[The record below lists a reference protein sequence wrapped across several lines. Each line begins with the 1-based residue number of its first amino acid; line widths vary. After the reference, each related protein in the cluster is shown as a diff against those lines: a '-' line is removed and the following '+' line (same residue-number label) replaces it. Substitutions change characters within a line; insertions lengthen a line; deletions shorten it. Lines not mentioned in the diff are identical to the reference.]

1 MNAARPLTRL
11 LFSVLVAALGAWCLA
26 ACADAARSPDSVPS
40 FDAGLDVEAREEC
53 RRTTDCRARNEVC
66 VRGGGNLVG
75 YCEPPLGT
83 CDPEAP
89 IEGQCYPDA
98 RCDLSTV
105 TPDGNGR
112 CSFQPPSRAVFPVEG
127 RIELEGPTQDTEL
140 FPTTGFS
147 FRWQPLRDG
156 RDAVTVAMVSRQP
169 PSFDP
174 ARGRIGNWSSVVW
187 SWSTAE
193 PGTNAADGRAV
204 DGTVPVRFGHQGV
217 SRDGAFGPA
226 WDGDTL
232 PAGQYWWFVYAIR
245 GGSVVAT
252 SVAQAFTV
260 GAAPSRPQACVAS
273 TDCVIAGDLPELF
286 ECYAAQ
292 CRRRCASDV
301 DCREQGT
308 RCALSSNVTQLG
320 AVRRGAFCEA
330 VVSPMDRD
338 GGPPVDAPR

>member
-1 MNAARPLTRL
+1 MNARPLTRL
-11 LFSVLVAALGAWCLA
+11 LLSAIVVALGQRLLSACGSDSA
-26 ACADAARSPDSVPS
+26 ASLNTPSV
-40 FDAGLDVEAREEC
+40 DAGATPGERC
-53 RRTTDCRARNEVC
+53 NRTTDCDARNEVC
-66 VRGGGNLVG
+66 VRRDGINGL
-75 YCEPPLGT
+75 CEAPSGT

-147 FRWQPLRDG
+147 FRWQP
-156 RDAVTVAMVSRQP
+156 

-174 ARGRIGNWSSVVW
+174 ARGRLGNWSSVVW

>member
-1 MNAARPLTRL
+1 MNAVRPLLSTLALVLGSWL
-11 LFSVLVAALGAWCLA
+11 LLA
-26 ACADAARSPDSVPS
+26 CGSDAATSLPSPAV
-40 FDAGLDVEAREEC
+40 DAGATVGERC
-53 RRTTDCRARNEVC
+53 NRTADCDSRNEVC
-66 VRGGGNLVG
+66 MRRDGINAF
-75 YCEPPLGT
+75 CEVPSGT

-105 TPDGNGR
+105 APDGRGR

-156 RDAVTVAMVSRQP
+156 GDVVMVAMVSRQP

-174 ARGRIGNWSSVVW
+174 ARGRISNWSAVTW
-187 SWSTAE
+187 AWSTAE
-193 PGTNAADGRAV
+193 PGNTLGDGRAV
-204 DGTVPVRFGHQGV
+204 DGTVPVRFGHRGV

-226 WDGDTL
+226 WESDTL
-232 PAGQYWWFVYAIR
+232 PAGSYWWFVYAIR
-245 GGSVVAT
+245 GGRVIAT
-252 SVAQAFTV
+252 SVAQAFVV
-260 GAAPSRPQACVAS
+260 GATPSRPLACAAS
-273 TDCVIAGDLPELF
+273 TDCVLPGDLPELF

-301 DCREQGT
+301 DCRDQGT
-308 RCALSSNVTQLG
+308 RCALSGTVMRLG
-320 AVRRGAFCEA
+320 AVRPGAFCET
-330 VVSPMDRD
+330 VVTPIDRD
-338 GGPPVDAPR
+338 GGPAVDAPR